1 MANNVKNMKTV
12 QTFFGIRPFGANTP
26 VGAPIPVT
34 DAVQILNNLTETK
47 QPCYCMG
54 GPNAFFGYD
63 IVSCRPHATF
73 ELIVDMDGNT
83 KMPCK
88 HIGPAAIRE
97 LPVSKKMQECIKRA
111 SMGKCADEFMRTNVW
126 SVIFPDKYNKQK

>member
-1 MANNVKNMKTV
+1 MTVEEKKTNDYKIGDV
-12 QTFFGIRPFGANTP
+12 ITFLPEG
-26 VGAPIPVT
+26 
-34 DAVQILNNLTETK
+34 D
-47 QPCYCMG
+47 
-54 GPNAFFGYD
+54 
-63 IVSCRPHATF
+63 
-73 ELIVDMDGNT
+73 IVDMDGNT

-88 HIGPAAIRE
+88 HIGTAAIRE